1 MAKRRTIG
9 VSMAPEMVD
18 KLVRMAD
25 ASGMRMSRVI
35 EVLVQRADESQFRTP
50 IMEAVNER

>member
-18 KLVRMAD
+18 KLERMSD

-35 EVLVQRADESQFRTP
+35 EVLVQSQFRTP